1 MTPRRLHMGRLFGY
15 LRISTKEERRKQKF
29 TRQEH
34 ALKSWCTENNEEIP
48 ERRMYRDD
56 ASGKSFNR
64 ASWKEME
71 QDVQVGD
78 TIIFKDICRF
88 TRERDN
94 GYKKYM
100 ELLNRGI
107 ELIFLDNP
115 TLNTEYIKSMQNS
128 AEKMKR
134 ENIVGG
140 MTLEFV
146 IRLLLVTELD
156 KAEKERETTV
166 KRIKDGIAASDKK
179 SGRKIGQLDKLS
191 PELENDIRVYL
202 VNRSVKQIDLIN
214 RYNISRNTLKKYIK
228 YVASN

>member
-1 MTPRRLHMGRLFGY
+1 MGRLFGY

-34 ALKSWCTENNEEIP
+34 ALKSWCAENNEEIP
-48 ERRMYRDD
+48 ERRIYRDD
-56 ASGKSFNR
+56 ASGKNFNR

-71 QDVQVGD
+71 QDVQAGD

-202 VNRSVKQIDLIN
+202 VNRSVKQMDLIN

>member
-1 MTPRRLHMGRLFGY
+1 
-15 LRISTKEERRKQKF
+15 
-29 TRQEH
+29 
-34 ALKSWCTENNEEIP
+34 
-48 ERRMYRDD
+48 
-56 ASGKSFNR
+56 
-64 ASWKEME
+64 
-71 QDVQVGD
+71 
-78 TIIFKDICRF
+78 
-88 TRERDN
+88 
-94 GYKKYM
+94 M

>member
-1 MTPRRLHMGRLFGY
+1 MGRLFGY

>member
-1 MTPRRLHMGRLFGY
+1 MGRLFGY

-34 ALKSWCTENNEEIP
+34 ALKSWCAENNEEIP
-48 ERRMYRDD
+48 ERRLYRDD
-56 ASGKSFNR
+56 ASGKNFNR

-71 QDVQVGD
+71 QDVQAGD

>member
-1 MTPRRLHMGRLFGY
+1 MGRLFGY

-34 ALKSWCTENNEEIP
+34 ARKSCCAENNEEIP
-48 ERRMYRDD
+48 ERRIYRDD
-56 ASGKSFNR
+56 ASGKNFNR

-71 QDVQVGD
+71 QDVQAGD

>member
-71 QDVQVGD
+71 QDVQAGD

>member
-1 MTPRRLHMGRLFGY
+1 MGRLFGY

-34 ALKSWCTENNEEIP
+34 ALKSWCAENNEEIP
-48 ERRMYRDD
+48 ERRIYRDD
-56 ASGKSFNR
+56 ASGKNFNR

-71 QDVQVGD
+71 QDVQAGY

>member
-1 MTPRRLHMGRLFGY
+1 MGRFFGY

-29 TRQEH
+29 TRPEH
-34 ALKSWCTENNEEIP
+34 AIKRWCKENDTEIP

-64 ASWKEME
+64 ASWKELE
-71 QDVQVGD
+71 QDVQAGD
-78 TIIFKDICRF
+78 TIVFKDICRF

-115 TLNTEYIKSMQNS
+115 TLNTACIKAMQQS
-128 AEKMKR
+128 ADRMKE
-134 ENIVGG
+134 ENIIGG

-166 KRIKDGIAASDKK
+166 RRIRDGIAASDKK
-179 SGRKIGQLDKLS
+179 SGRKVGQLDKLS

>member
-1 MTPRRLHMGRLFGY
+1 MGRFFGY

-29 TRQEH
+29 TRREH
-34 ALKSWCTENNEEIP
+34 AITRWCKENTVEIP

-56 ASGKSFNR
+56 ASGKSFSR
-64 ASWKEME
+64 ASWRELE
-71 QDVQVGD
+71 QDVQTGD
-78 TIIFKDICRF
+78 TIVFKDICRF

-128 AEKMKR
+128 AEKMKK
-134 ENIVGG
+134 ENIIGG

-156 KAEKERETTV
+156 KAETERETTV
-166 KRIKDGIAASDKK
+166 KRIKDGIMASGKK

-191 PELENDIRVYL
+191 PELEADIKVYL
-202 VNRSVKQIDLIN
+202 VNRSIRQIDLMN

>member
-1 MTPRRLHMGRLFGY
+1 MGRLFGY

-34 ALKSWCTENNEEIP
+34 ALKSWCAENNEEIP
-48 ERRMYRDD
+48 ERRIYRDD
-56 ASGKSFNR
+56 ASGKNFNR

-71 QDVQVGD
+71 QDVQAGD

-140 MTLEFV
+140 LTLEFV